1 MAGLDLPL
9 VLIFAAVLAVTL
21 GLGLAITP
29 SDSGRIERRV
39 ARVRSGMP
47 EERAAASPGTTVSVR
62 RRQASSL
69 FGGLGHALRHLIPRA
84 ATLRQTIERAGLQL
98 SVSDYVLLS
107 AGFGMSLALLSRLL
121 LGAPPLLA
129 VAIGLIAATGVPKL
143 VTSRMIAQRRQQ
155 FLARFPDAVDLIVRG
170 VRSGLPVAEAIHNA
184 GSEIP
189 GRVGEVFGE
198 ITGNLRVGMTLDE
211 ALWLVARR
219 IQIEEFKFFVISLAV
234 QQETG
239 GNLAEILSNL
249 SQLMRRREQVK
260 LKIRALS
267 SEARASAAIIGALPF
282 VMFGVIFTINPSYL
296 MVLFTDPRGW
306 LLLVVG
312 FLSLG
317 TGIAVMVKMIRL
329 EI

>member
-1 MAGLDLPL
+1 MIA
-9 VLIFAAVLAVTL
+9 
-21 GLGLAITP
+21 
-29 SDSGRIERRV
+29 RRRV
-39 ARVRSGMP
+39 
-47 EERAAASPGTTVSVR
+47 
-62 RRQASSL
+62 
-69 FGGLGHALRHLIPRA
+69 
-84 ATLRQTIERAGLQL
+84 
-98 SVSDYVLLS
+98 
-107 AGFGMSLALLSRLL
+107 
-121 LGAPPLLA
+121 
-129 VAIGLIAATGVPKL
+129 
-143 VTSRMIAQRRQQ
+143 Q

-184 GSEIP
+184 GTEIP

-239 GNLAEILSNL
+239 GNLAEILHNL

-267 SEARASAAIIGALPF
+267 SEARASAGIIGALPF
-282 VMFGVIFTINPSYL
+282 VMFAVIFAINPSYL

-306 LLLVVG
+306 MLLGLG

-317 TGIAVMVKMIRL
+317 SGIAIMVKMIRF